1 LEPLTSNVIKDKF
14 EYLSH
19 YEFSDG
25 IDFLGID
32 PEAEITLDA
41 CDPITGFSYQKLIPN
56 ETYYVQFTSDD
67 ANERGYYEVRVNSL
81 GGSAPDL
88 DDIPCLSSTVVP
100 GTAQISSLAGSPITA
115 NLSFGCAYDGGNNFG
130 ETGSVH
136 TSTNPNQYHAYDY
149 DHNAVNNA
157 DMNESVWLNFIAPNN
172 GRMIFETDYQSAI
185 YSESSAL
192 FGYDVRFAPGIP
204 ADYSCA
210 NLEDLYAQDG
220 ALNGILGGSVQS
232 AIIDAR
238 CLEPGYKYYGM
249 VDPANSLTALSAQ
262 DIDTWLYDPSVV
274 DPTTNPPGNDILC
287 LAFANPL
294 YEIPVT
300 LAGTN
305 PNFQAV
311 AGTNEF
317 ACREYLAGEP
327 AADPLP
333 ANRADQTVWH
343 YFVAPPSGAVEMNLR
358 AYIGMNQ
365 LRYSIYELLN
375 GTDCYGGLQPATFTE
390 NGTKTTPIVTP
401 LLQGVAGFT
410 GTQESLCCLEPG
422 KIYAVQLDGGS
433 PGDEGEYII
442 EYIKEIASDAG
453 DIYVEMTNGTIIN
466 VTQPD
471 TAFVCYN
478 DTIHP
483 GIMLNGIG
491 QSTLEIPS
499 CLQLGYVIH
508 STNPIPSPV
517 ANTGFTFIDSV
528 QTQNGVFVNNSN
540 GSGSFGNPLYNQ
552 LYYISPMADQP
563 SNWGDLTCISST
575 VGTGLPI
582 VFLQPIVPTSN
593 YNNSNCEITFTC
605 SGGLAGF
612 YGHNFSYSISNA
624 TGNIVEVGTFA
635 SSQNVVFSVPSAE
648 VFTISVT
655 DGACPYSFTVD
666 ASACANPC
674 IVSPN
679 LNFVTTTLCNG
690 ESIYLEGANQTT
702 AGLYT
707 DVFTAAN
714 GCDSTVYTTVTL
726 IEPVT
731 FAQTFTICQGSS
743 IPVGSSIYSASGIYT
758 DVLTAANGCD
768 STITTTL
775 FVESTLSSN
784 YSQTICYGD
793 SYLFGG
799 NNLST
804 SGIYSTTM
812 SASGGCDSVI
822 TLFLT
827 VRPMAM
833 SNLNA
838 TICFGQ
844 TYSFGG
850 QNYAASGSYSQTLTT
865 SNGCDSVITL
875 NLTVLPIINGSTSAT
890 ICQGQSYNFGSQVL
904 TASGTYSQQFTTA
917 SGCDSIATL
926 YLFVENQLIS
936 NIDTTICVGESYSLG
951 SQTITETGVYEE
963 LFTTSAGCDSLVHLE
978 ISVNDCSGPFEISN
992 IVTPNEDGQNDTWK
1006 INHYEQI
1013 AGCTVTIFNRWGQ
1026 PVYETTDY
1034 HNEWGG
1040 TKDGEILPDGVYYYA
1055 IKCSSEEYKGSLN
1068 LFRLKK

>member
-1 LEPLTSNVIKDKF
+1 
-14 EYLSH
+14 
-19 YEFSDG
+19 
-25 IDFLGID
+25 
-32 PEAEITLDA
+32 
-41 CDPITGFSYQKLIPN
+41 
-56 ETYYVQFTSDD
+56 
-67 ANERGYYEVRVNSL
+67 
-81 GGSAPDL
+81 
-88 DDIPCLSSTVVP
+88 
-100 GTAQISSLAGSPITA
+100 
-115 NLSFGCAYDGGNNFG
+115 
-130 ETGSVH
+130 
-136 TSTNPNQYHAYDY
+136 
-149 DHNAVNNA
+149 
-157 DMNESVWLNFIAPNN
+157 
-172 GRMIFETDYQSAI
+172 
-185 YSESSAL
+185 
-192 FGYDVRFAPGIP
+192 
-204 ADYSCA
+204 
-210 NLEDLYAQDG
+210 
-220 ALNGILGGSVQS
+220 
-232 AIIDAR
+232 
-238 CLEPGYKYYGM
+238 M

-390 NGTKTTPIVTP
+390 NGTKTTPIITP
-401 LLQGVAGFT
+401 LLQGLAGFT

-453 DIYVEMTNGTIIN
+453 DIYVEMTNGSIFN

-517 ANTGFTFIDSV
+517 ANTGFNFIDSV

-612 YGHNFSYSISNA
+612 YGNNFSYSISNA
-624 TGNIVEVGTFA
+624 AGNIVEVGTFA
-635 SSQNVVFSVPSAE
+635 PSQNVVFSVPSAE

-666 ASACANPC
+666 ASACSNPC

-714 GCDSTVYTTVTL
+714 GCDSTVYTTVNL

-731 FAQTFTICQGSS
+731 FAQSFTICQGST
-743 IPVGSSIYSASGIYT
+743 ITVGSSTYGTSGIYT

-775 FVESTLSSN
+775 FVESTLTSN
-784 YSQTICYGD
+784 YSQTICFGD
-793 SYLFGG
+793 TYLFGG

-804 SGIYSTTM
+804 SGIYTTTM
-812 SASGGCDSVI
+812 SATGGCDSVI

-833 SNLNA
+833 SSLNA

-850 QNYAASGSYSQTLTT
+850 QNYAASGTYSQTLTT
-865 SNGCDSVITL
+865 TNGCDSVITL

-926 YLFVENQLIS
+926 YLFVENQLTS
-936 NIDTTICVGESYSLG
+936 NIDTTICVGESYILG